1 MVREHYLKRG
11 RLENLVMNRGED
23 QSWFHAL
30 VAPHVVA
37 TESINSGKI
46 MQMA

>member
-1 MVREHYLKRG
+1 
-11 RLENLVMNRGED
+11 MNRGED